1 MAAVCCR
8 EVYRKKGYLNPG
20 TDEVKDMVYV
30 MLADGFEEI
39 EALTPVDVLRRADI
53 EVFTVSISNSKT
65 VMGSHNIP
73 VIADMLMDEA
83 DLVNAEMVILPG
95 GPGTQNLY
103 HHAGLEEAIAS
114 RVSQSKWMAAICAA
128 PMILGKRGYLNGHEA
143 ICFPGY
149 EKDLQGAV
157 IKNSKAVISGKFIT
171 SKGAGTALDF
181 ALAIVSVLKDENTA
195 TALKSKLQADW

>member
-1 MAAVCCR
+1 
-8 EVYRKKGYLNPG
+8 
-20 TDEVKDMVYV
+20 MVYV

-39 EALTPVDVLRRADI
+39 EALTPVDVLRRAGI

-65 VMGSHNIP
+65 VMGSHHIP

-83 DLVNAEMVILPG
+83 DLQNADMVILPG

-103 HHAGLEEAIAS
+103 HHAGLEKAIAS
-114 RVSQSKWMAAICAA
+114 RVSQNKWMAAICAA
-128 PMILGKRGYLNGHEA
+128 PMILGKRGYLKGHEA

-171 SKGAGTALDF
+171 SKGAGTALEF

-195 TALKSKLQADW
+195 AALKSKMQADW

>member
-1 MAAVCCR
+1 
-8 EVYRKKGYLNPG
+8 
-20 TDEVKDMVYV
+20 MVYI

-39 EALTPVDVLRRADI
+39 EALTPADVLRRANI
-53 EVFTVSISNSKT
+53 EVFTVSISNSRT
-65 VMGSHNIP
+65 VTGSHQIP
-73 VIADMLMDEA
+73 VIADMLMEDA

-103 HHAGLEEAIAS
+103 NHKPLEKAIAQ
-114 RVSQSKWMAAICAA
+114 RVQQNKWMAAICAA
-128 PMILGKRGYLNGHEA
+128 PMILGKRGYLKDHEA

-157 IKNSKAVISGKFIT
+157 IKNSKAVVSGKFIT

-195 TALKSKLQADW
+195 ASLKSKMQADW

>member
-1 MAAVCCR
+1 MVFF
-8 EVYRKKGYLNPG
+8 EKE
-20 TDEVKDMVYV
+20 EVKDMVYV

-53 EVFTVSISNSKT
+53 EVFTVSISNSTT
-65 VMGSHNIP
+65 VTGSHQIP
-73 VIADMLMDEA
+73 VIADMLIDKA

-95 GPGTQNLY
+95 GLGTQKLY
-103 HHAGLEEAIAS
+103 NHEPLEKAIAQ
-114 RVSQSKWMAAICAA
+114 RVEQKKWMAAICAA
-128 PMILGKRGYLNGHEA
+128 PMILGKRGYLKGHEA

-157 IKNSKAVISGKFIT
+157 IKNCKTVVSGKFIT

-181 ALAIVSVLKDENTA
+181 ALAIVSVLRDEKTA
-195 TALKSKLQADW
+195 AELKSKMQADW